1 MADQLKDHLHYY
13 EELDDF
19 DHFSFQLAN
28 DMSYFERV
36 IDQIMQFNP
45 ISEEDRKYAEKR
57 KKQVLDNDKK

>member
-1 MADQLKDHLHYY
+1 
-13 EELDDF
+13 
-19 DHFSFQLAN
+19 
-28 DMSYFERV
+28 MSYFERV